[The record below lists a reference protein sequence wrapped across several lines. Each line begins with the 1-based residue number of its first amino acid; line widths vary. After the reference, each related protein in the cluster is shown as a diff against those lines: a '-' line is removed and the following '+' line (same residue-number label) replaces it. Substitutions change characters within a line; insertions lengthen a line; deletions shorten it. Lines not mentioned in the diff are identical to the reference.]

1 MNYYIGDLHLYCKNQ
16 LGVSGKKYDGRP
28 FADIEEMHKVMV
40 EKWNARVT
48 EDDTVYILG
57 DVGMKLRKHSL
68 YDVISQMNGHKI
80 LIQGNHD
87 DLTDTR
93 YPELFDEIHD
103 YLEIQDV
110 ADGKKYELILCHYP
124 ILMWNNQHK
133 GSILIYG
140 HTHNTIEN
148 DFFKDCI
155 RRMNEDINLRHEKEE
170 AFIAINVGCMFPYM
184 EYEPKCLKE
193 LLDVEY

>member
-28 FADIEEMHKVMV
+28 FENIEEMHKVMV

-68 YDVISQMNGHKI
+68 YDVISLMNGHKI

-87 DLTDTR
+87 DLTDAG
-93 YPELFDEIHD
+93 YLELFDEIHD

-110 ADGKKYELILCHYP
+110 ANDRKYALILCHYP

-148 DFFKDCI
+148 EFFKDCI
-155 RRMNEDINLRHEKEE
+155 RRMNEDINFRHEKEE
-170 AFIAINVGCMFPYM
+170 AFKAINVGCMFPYM
-184 EYEPKCLKE
+184 EYEPKSLKE
-193 LLDVEY
+193 LLDLLY